1 MPEDDLETR
10 LLSGQGFSQPRSS
23 SPTRSACTSSEP
35 DTDDELGSDL
45 SELSSPQH
53 SDAVLAGIERKGPNT
68 GVKGVIKDAQHRKAV
83 EREIH
88 RMKIAETN
96 KYLESKSFQAQTI
109 DEEDKDKR
117 NATENESVYNEEAR
131 QRWLRRR
138 QAGIE
143 SQQETDDEDIE
154 RQRRKTRM
162 REVGEEGFLDA
173 VEREGWVL
181 VMLYEPD
188 VPRCRPLLQAVLS
201 LSQHISNTRQQA
213 PSFIQ
218 ARATSLSFSLLP
230 NEPPVNTLEHGDDDE
245 DEDEYED
252 EDYDESA
259 QERRSRRSDPDVL
272 PTLLAYRDGEL
283 VETFIRIDWEAGAD
297 GEGLERLL
305 IRKGILKT
313 GWKDRKSV
321 V

>member
-23 SPTRSACTSSEP
+23 SPTRSASTSSQP

-45 SELSSPQH
+45 SEPSSPQH
-53 SDAVLAGIERKGPNT
+53 PDAVLAGIERKGPNT

-117 NATENESVYNEEAR
+117 NAVENERGYNEEAR

-143 SQQETDDEDIE
+143 SQQDTDDEDIE

-181 VMLYEPD
+181 VMLYEPVCSVFD
-188 VPRCRPLLQAVLS
+188 EGC
-201 LSQHISNTRQQA
+201 
-213 PSFIQ
+213 SFLHT
-218 ARATSLSFSLLP
+218 A
-230 NEPPVNTLEHGDDDE
+230 DE
-245 DEDEYED
+245 
-252 EDYDESA
+252 
-259 QERRSRRSDPDVL
+259 
-272 PTLLAYRDGEL
+272 
-283 VETFIRIDWEAGAD
+283 
-297 GEGLERLL
+297 
-305 IRKGILKT
+305 
-313 GWKDRKSV
+313 
-321 V
+321 